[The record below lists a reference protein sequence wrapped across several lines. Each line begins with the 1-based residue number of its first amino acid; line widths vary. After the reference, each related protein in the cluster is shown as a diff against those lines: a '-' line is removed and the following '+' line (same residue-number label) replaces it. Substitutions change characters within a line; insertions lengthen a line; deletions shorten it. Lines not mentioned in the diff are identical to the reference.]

1 MTPERYQRVKELF
14 HSALARTPEERP
26 AFLAQACG
34 NDMALLAKVEAL
46 VAADEQPGSF
56 MDAPAYAVAA
66 EMLTENSTGALV
78 GQSFGHYQVLALLGS
93 GGMGDV
99 YLARD
104 TRLGRKVALK
114 LLPDYLTDD
123 ESRIRRFKQEARAAS
138 ALNHPNVL
146 TIYEIEQAGDRYF
159 IATEFVEG
167 ETLRQHLEG
176 GRLGPGEA
184 LGVAAQIAGALSKA
198 HQAGIVHRDIKP
210 ENVMLDAEGRVKVLD
225 FGLAKYTQHL
235 GGGVSDG
242 ADAESVHT
250 VPGMLMGTTAYMS
263 PEQARGLAVDARTDI
278 WSLGVVLYEMLAG
291 RKPFGGQT
299 PSDVL
304 AAILERE
311 PEPLAEEGS
320 GVPEALQRIV
330 RKALRKD
337 REKRYQTSKDLA
349 LDLESLRRE
358 MEAAA
363 VSGRATPI
371 DIAIPGLPA
380 AARATRNKRATAL
393 VLAALLLPAAAAII
407 GAWVLRS
414 SNPSTA
420 SKANPSTVETTAP
433 PAAAGSERSLVYS
446 ILVQKYRG
454 GRPFE
459 APFRLGGEINFE
471 KDYRVRLNLSSPQN
485 GHLYILNEGPAE
497 PGRPSSYVIL
507 FPSPTANDGQSRL
520 GAGRQVQVPE
530 RSWLQFDAEQ
540 GTEKVWL
547 VWSAESVPALEAL
560 KAYAN
565 PRDRGRVGDPGLN
578 DAARDFLLTHQNPR
592 PAASRDEDKKEV
604 VLTSNGAILAHL
616 LRLEHH

>member
-14 HSALARTPEERP
+14 HSALERAAEERP
-26 AFLAQACG
+26 AFLAEACG
-34 NDMALLAKVEAL
+34 DDTALRAKVEAL

-66 EMLTENSTGALV
+66 EMLTENSNGPLV
-78 GQSFGHYQVLALLGS
+78 GQSIGHYQVLALLGS

-114 LLPDYLTDD
+114 LLPDYLTED
-123 ESRIRRFKQEARAAS
+123 ESRIRRFRQEARAAS

-146 TIYEIEQAGDRYF
+146 TIYEIEQAGGRYF

-167 ETLRQHLEG
+167 ETLRQHLKG
-176 GRLGPGEA
+176 GSLGPGEA
-184 LGVAAQIAGALSKA
+184 LVVAAQIAAALSKA

-210 ENVMLDAEGRVKVLD
+210 ENIMLDAEGRVKVLD
-225 FGLAKYTQHL
+225 FGLAKYTRPL
-235 GGGVSDG
+235 SGVA
-242 ADAESVHT
+242 ADYANTESVHT
-250 VPGMLMGTTAYMS
+250 EPGTLMGTTAYMS
-263 PEQARGLAVDARTDI
+263 PEQARGRAVDARTDI

-299 PSDVL
+299 PGDVL
-304 AAILERE
+304 AAILEHE
-311 PEPLAEEGS
+311 PEPLPGEDADVTDE
-320 GVPEALQRIV
+320 LQRIV
-330 RKALRKD
+330 SKALRKG

-358 MEAAA
+358 MEAEAG
-363 VSGRATPI
+363 SGRATPVNI
-371 DIAIPGLPA
+371 DAQA
-380 AARATRNKRATAL
+380 AARATRSKSATAL
-393 VLAALLLPAAAAII
+393 VLAAVLLLAVAAII
-407 GAWVLRS
+407 GTWARRS
-414 SNPSTA
+414 SNPVTD
-420 SKANPSTVETTAP
+420 NTTPAP
-433 PAAAGSERSLVYS
+433 PVAVPERSLTYS
-446 ILVQKYRG
+446 IMVQKYRN

-471 KDYRVRLNLSSPQN
+471 KDYRVRLNLGSPQD

-497 PGRPSSYVIL
+497 PGRPGAYVIL
-507 FPSPTANDGQSRL
+507 FPSSTSNGGESLL

-530 RSWLQFDAEQ
+530 RSWIQFDAER

-547 VWSAESVPALEAL
+547 VWTAESVPALEAL

-565 PRDRGRVGDPGLN
+565 SRDRGLVGDPDLN
-578 DAARDFLLTHQNPR
+578 NAARDFLQAHQNPR
-592 PAASRDEDKKEV
+592 PAASRDDDKKEV
-604 VLTSNGAILAHL
+604 VLTSNGAILTHL

>member
-14 HSALARTPEERP
+14 HSALERAAEERP
-26 AFLAQACG
+26 AFLAEACG
-34 NDMALLAKVEAL
+34 DDTALLAKVEAL

-78 GQSFGHYQVLALLGS
+78 GQSIGHYQVLALLGS

-99 YLARD
+99 YLATD

-146 TIYEIEQAGDRYF
+146 TIYEIEQAGGRYF

-167 ETLRQHLEG
+167 ETLRQRLKG
-176 GRLGPGEA
+176 GHLGPCEA
-184 LGVAAQIAGALSKA
+184 VGVTAQIAGALSKA

-210 ENVMLDAEGRVKVLD
+210 ENIMLDAEGRVKVLD
-225 FGLAKYTQHL
+225 FGLAKYTRPL
-235 GGGVSDG
+235 SGVAVD
-242 ADAESVHT
+242 DANTESVHT

-263 PEQARGLAVDARTDI
+263 PEQVRGLAVDARTDV
-278 WSLGVVLYEMLAG
+278 WSLGVVLYEMLAA
-291 RKPFGGQT
+291 RAPFSGQT

-311 PEPLAEEGS
+311 PEPLSTGGS
-320 GVPEALQRIV
+320 VVPDELQRIV
-330 RKALRKD
+330 GKALRKD
-337 REKRYQTSKDLA
+337 REQRYQTSRDLA
-349 LDLESLRRE
+349 LDLENLRRE
-358 MEAAA
+358 IEA
-363 VSGRATPI
+363 P
-371 DIAIPGLPA
+371 
-380 AARATRNKRATAL
+380 AARATRNKSVTAL
-393 VLAALLLPAAAAII
+393 VLAALLLATAAAVV
-407 GAWVLRS
+407 GTWAWRS
-414 SNPSTA
+414 SNLTTA
-420 SKANPSTVETTAP
+420 SKTNPVTNTTTAP
-433 PAAAGSERSLVYS
+433 PPAVAPSRSLVYS
-446 ILVQKYRG
+446 ILVQKYRD

-471 KDYRVRLNLSSPQN
+471 KDYRVRLNLSSPQD
-485 GHLYILNEGPAE
+485 GHLYILNEGPE
-497 PGRPSSYVIL
+497 EQGRPSPYVIL
-507 FPSPTANDGQSRL
+507 FPSPSANEGQSRL
-520 GAGRQVQVPE
+520 GADRQIQVPE
-530 RSWLQFDAEQ
+530 RSWLQFDSEQ
-540 GTEKVWL
+540 GTEKIWL
-547 VWSAESVPALEAL
+547 VWAADSVPALEAL
-560 KAYAN
+560 KVYAN
-565 PRDRGRVGDPGLN
+565 PRDRGLVGDPGLN

>member
-1 MTPERYQRVKELF
+1 MTPERYQRIKELF
-14 HSALARTPEERP
+14 HSALEHRAEERP
-26 AFLAQACG
+26 AFLAEACG
-34 NDMALLAKVEAL
+34 DDTALLAKVEAL

-66 EMLTENSTGALV
+66 EMLTENSNGPLV
-78 GQSFGHYQVLALLGS
+78 GRSIGYYQVLALLGS

-146 TIYEIEQAGDRYF
+146 TIYEIEQAGGRYF

-167 ETLRQHLEG
+167 ETLRQRLKG

-184 LGVAAQIAGALSKA
+184 LGIAAQIAGALSKA
-198 HQAGIVHRDIKP
+198 HQAGIIHRDIKP

-225 FGLAKYTQHL
+225 FGLAKYTQPL
-235 GGGVSDG
+235 SGVAAG
-242 ADAESVHT
+242 DANTEIVHT
-250 VPGMLMGTTAYMS
+250 VPGILMGTTAYMS
-263 PEQARGLAVDARTDI
+263 PEQARGIAVDARTDV

-320 GVPEALQRIV
+320 GAPEALQRIV

-349 LDLESLRRE
+349 FALESLRRE
-358 MEAAA
+358 MEAEA

-371 DIAIPGLPA
+371 NTAILGSPA
-380 AARATRNKRATAL
+380 ASRATRNKRATAL

-407 GAWVLRS
+407 GAWVWRS
-414 SNPSTA
+414 SNPLTA
-420 SKANPSTVETTAP
+420 SKTNPVTVETTAP
-433 PAAAGSERSLVYS
+433 PAAAGPERSLVYS

-471 KDYRVRLNLSSPQN
+471 KDYRVRLSLGSPQD
-485 GHLYILNEGPAE
+485 GHLYILNEGPA
-497 PGRPSSYVIL
+497 GSSQPSPFVIL
-507 FPSPTANDGQSRL
+507 FPSPTANEGLSSLSAGQ
-520 GAGRQVQVPE
+520 QVQVPE
-530 RSWLQFDAEQ
+530 QSWLQFDAEQ
-540 GTEKVWL
+540 GTEKIWL
-547 VWSAESVPALEAL
+547 VWSADSISALEAI
-560 KAYAN
+560 KSFAN
-565 PRDRGRVGDPGLN
+565 PRDRGLISDPKLN
-578 DAARDFLLTHQNPR
+578 DAVRDFLQAHQSPR
-592 PAASRDEDKKEV
+592 AVAERDEEKKEV
-604 VLTSNGAILAHL
+604 VLRSKGAILAHL

>member
-1 MTPERYQRVKELF
+1 MTPERYQLIKELF
-14 HSALARTPEERP
+14 HSALERPAEERP
-26 AFLAQACG
+26 AFLAEACG
-34 NDMALLAKVEAL
+34 DDTALRAKVEAL

-66 EMLTENSTGALV
+66 EMLTEDSTGALV
-78 GQSFGHYQVLALLGS
+78 GQSIGHYQVLALLGS

-123 ESRIRRFKQEARAAS
+123 ENRIRRFKQEARAAS

-146 TIYEIEQAGDRYF
+146 TIYEIEQADGRYF

-167 ETLRQHLEG
+167 GTLRRRLKG
-176 GRLGPGEA
+176 GRLKSGEA
-184 LGVAAQIAGALSKA
+184 IEIAAQIAGALSKA
-198 HQAGIVHRDIKP
+198 HQAGIIHRDIKP

-225 FGLAKYTQHL
+225 FGLAKYTQPF
-235 GGGVSDG
+235 GGGVSDD
-242 ADAESVHT
+242 ADMESLHT

-263 PEQARGLAVDARTDI
+263 PEQVRGLAVDARTDI
-278 WSLGVVLYEMLAG
+278 WSMGVVLYEMLAG
-291 RKPFGGQT
+291 RAPFVGQT
-299 PSDVL
+299 PSDIL

-311 PEPLAEEGS
+311 PEPLAKEVS
-320 GVPEALQRIV
+320 GVPNELQRVV
-330 RKALRKD
+330 RKALQKD
-337 REKRYQTSKDLA
+337 REKRYQTSKDIA

-358 MEAAA
+358 LEVEAG
-363 VSGRATPI
+363 SGRATPI
-371 DIAIPGLPA
+371 NTDVQESSA
-380 AARATRNKRATAL
+380 AARATRTKSAAAL
-393 VLAALLLPAAAAII
+393 VLAAVLLLAAAAVI
-407 GAWVLRS
+407 GMRAWRTSHPV
-414 SNPSTA
+414 TA
-420 SKANPSTVETTAP
+420 ETTAP
-433 PAAAGSERSLVYS
+433 SPAAGPARSLVYS
-446 ILVQKYRG
+446 VLVQKYRN

-471 KDYRVRLNLSSPQN
+471 KDYRVRLNLSSPQD

-497 PGRPSSYVIL
+497 PGRSSPYVVL
-507 FPSPTANDGQSRL
+507 FPSPTANGGQSRL

-565 PRDRGRVGDPGLN
+565 PRDRGLVGDPDLN
-578 DAARDFLLTHQNPR
+578 DAAGDFLRAHQNPR
-592 PAASRDEDKKEV
+592 PAAFRDEDKKEV

>member
-1 MTPERYQRVKELF
+1 MTPERYQRIKELF
-14 HSALARTPEERP
+14 HSALERAVEERP
-26 AFLAQACG
+26 AFLAEACG
-34 NDMALLAKVEAL
+34 DDTALLAKVEAL
-46 VAADEQPGSF
+46 VAADEKPGSF

-78 GQSFGHYQVLALLGS
+78 GQSIGHYQILALLGS

-123 ESRIRRFKQEARAAS
+123 EGRIRRFRQEARAAS

-146 TIYEIEQAGDRYF
+146 TIYEIEQAGGRYF

-167 ETLRQHLEG
+167 ETLRQRLKG
-176 GRLGPGEA
+176 GRFRPCEA
-184 LGVAAQIAGALSKA
+184 LDVAAQIAGALSKA
-198 HQAGIVHRDIKP
+198 HQAGIIHRDIKP
-210 ENVMLDAEGRVKVLD
+210 ENIMLDAEGRAKVLD
-225 FGLAKYTQHL
+225 FGLAKYTRPL
-235 GGGVSDG
+235 GGVA
-242 ADAESVHT
+242 ADDANTESVHT

-263 PEQARGLAVDARTDI
+263 PEQARGLAVDARTDV

-311 PEPLAEEGS
+311 PEPLPAEDADVTDE
-320 GVPEALQRIV
+320 LRRIV
-330 RKALRKD
+330 SKALRKD
-337 REKRYQTSKDLA
+337 RGKRYQTSRDLA

-358 MEAAA
+358 LDAGGA
-363 VSGRATPI
+363 V
-371 DIAIPGLPA
+371 GLPA
-380 AARATRNKRATAL
+380 TTDTAAGGTQVAAPAVRSTSAAAL
-393 VLAALLLPAAAAII
+393 VLVAGLLLAAIAII
-407 GAWVLRS
+407 GTWAWR
-414 SNPSTA
+414 PS
-420 SKANPSTVETTAP
+420 KPLTVGTTLTPPVAAP
-433 PAAAGSERSLVYS
+433 ERTLVYS
-446 ILVQKYRG
+446 IMVQKYRN

-459 APFRLGGEINFE
+459 SPFRLGGEINFE
-471 KDYRVRLNLSSPQN
+471 KDYRVRLNLSSPQD

-507 FPSPTANDGQSRL
+507 FPSPTANEGQSRL

-565 PRDRGRVGDPGLN
+565 PRERGLVGDPGLN
-578 DAARDFLLTHQNPR
+578 DAAGDFLLRHQSPR
-592 PAASRDEDKKEV
+592 PAAVRDEDKKEV
-604 VLTSNGAILAHL
+604 VLTSNGAILTHL

>member
-1 MTPERYQRVKELF
+1 MTPERYQRIKELF
-14 HSALARTPEERP
+14 HSALERTAEERP
-26 AFLAQACG
+26 AFLAEACG
-34 NDMALLAKVEAL
+34 DDTALLAKVEAL

-66 EMLTENSTGALV
+66 ETLTENSTGALV
-78 GQSFGHYQVLALLGS
+78 GQSIGHYQVLALLGS

-123 ESRIRRFKQEARAAS
+123 EARIRRFRQEARAAS

-146 TIYEIEQAGDRYF
+146 TIYEIEQADGRYF

-167 ETLRQHLEG
+167 ETLRQHLKG
-176 GRLGPGEA
+176 GSLGACEA
-184 LGVAAQIAGALSKA
+184 LGVAAQIAAALSNA

-225 FGLAKYTQHL
+225 FGLAKYTQPL
-235 GGGVSDG
+235 SDIA
-242 ADAESVHT
+242 ADDANTKSVHT

-278 WSLGVVLYEMLAG
+278 WSLGVVLYEMLTG

-304 AAILERE
+304 AAVLEHE
-311 PEPLAEEGS
+311 PEPLPGEDAD
-320 GVPEALQRIV
+320 VPDELRRIV
-330 RKALRKD
+330 GKALRKD

-358 MEAAA
+358 LDAGGVATKPVKTSTTARRAQATAPA
-363 VSGRATPI
+363 VGSRSTA
-371 DIAIPGLPA
+371 
-380 AARATRNKRATAL
+380 AL
-393 VLAALLLPAAAAII
+393 VLGVALLLAVVAII
-407 GAWVLRS
+407 GTWAWRS
-414 SNPSTA
+414 PSPVPA
-420 SKANPSTVETTAP
+420 LTTDAP
-433 PAAAGSERSLVYS
+433 PAAGPERSLVYS
-446 ILVQKYRG
+446 IVVQKYRA
-454 GRPFE
+454 GRPFQE
-459 APFRLGGEINFE
+459 PFRLGGEINFE
-471 KDYRVRLNLSSPQN
+471 KDYRVRLNLGSPQD
-485 GHLYILNEGPAE
+485 GHLYILNEGPTE
-497 PGRPSSYVIL
+497 PGRPSPYVIL

-540 GTEKVWL
+540 GTEKIWL

-565 PRDRGRVGDPGLN
+565 PRDRGLVGDAGLN

-592 PAASRDEDKKEV
+592 PAASRDENKKEV
-604 VLTSNGAILAHL
+604 VLTSNGAILTHL
-616 LRLEHH
+616 LKLEHN

>member
-14 HSALARTPEERP
+14 HSALERTPEERP
-26 AFLAQACG
+26 AFLAEACG
-34 NDMALLAKVEAL
+34 DDTALLAKVEAL
-46 VAADEQPGSF
+46 VAANEQPGSF

-78 GQSFGHYQVLALLGS
+78 GQSIGHYQVLALLGS

-146 TIYEIEQAGDRYF
+146 TIYEIERAGGRHF

-167 ETLRQHLEG
+167 ETLRQRLKG
-176 GRLGPGEA
+176 GRLRPCEA
-184 LGVAAQIAGALSKA
+184 LDVAAQIASALSKA

-225 FGLAKYTQHL
+225 FGLAKYTQPF
-235 GGGVSDG
+235 GGGA
-242 ADAESVHT
+242 ADDANTESVHT

-263 PEQARGLAVDARTDI
+263 PEQARGVAVDARTDV

-291 RKPFGGQT
+291 RAPFVGQT

-311 PEPLAEEGS
+311 PEPLVGEDS
-320 GVPEALQRIV
+320 GAADALQRIV
-330 RKALRKD
+330 RKALQKD
-337 REKRYQTSKDLA
+337 REKRYQTSRDFA

-358 MEAAA
+358 LEAEAGSGTVGSVETAA
-363 VSGRATPI
+363 REF
-371 DIAIPGLPA
+371 PA
-380 AARATRNKRATAL
+380 ASARAGRNKVASVL
-393 VLAALLLPAAAAII
+393 VLGAVLLLAAAAIV
-407 GAWVLRS
+407 GTWAWR
-414 SNPSTA
+414 PSKPLA
-420 SKANPSTVETTAP
+420 VGTTLPPPVAAP
-433 PAAAGSERSLVYS
+433 ERTLVYS
-446 ILVQKYRG
+446 ILVQKYRD

-459 APFRLGGEINFE
+459 SPFRLGGEINFE
-471 KDYRVRLNLSSPQN
+471 KDYRVRLNLSSPQD
-485 GHLYILNEGPAE
+485 GHLYILNEGPE
-497 PGRPSSYVIL
+497 EQGRPSPYVIL
-507 FPSPTANDGQSRL
+507 FPSPTANEGQSRL

-530 RSWLQFDAEQ
+530 RSWLQFDAER

-565 PRDRGRVGDPGLN
+565 PRDRGLVGDPGLN
-578 DAARDFLLTHQNPR
+578 DAAGDFLLTHQSPG
-592 PAASRDEDKKEV
+592 PAAVRDEDKKEV
-604 VLTSNGAILAHL
+604 VLTSNGAILTHL

>member
-1 MTPERYQRVKELF
+1 MTPERYRRIKELF
-14 HSALARTPEERP
+14 HSALERTAEERP
-26 AFLAQACG
+26 AFLSEACG
-34 NDMALLAKVEAL
+34 DDTALRAKVEAL

-78 GQSFGHYQVLALLGS
+78 GQSIAHYQVLALLGS

-138 ALNHPNVL
+138 ALNHPNVV
-146 TIYEIEQAGDRYF
+146 TIYEIEQADGRYF

-167 ETLRQHLEG
+167 ETLRQHLKG
-176 GRLGPGEA
+176 GSLRPGEA

-225 FGLAKYTQHL
+225 FGLAKYTEPL
-235 GGGVSDG
+235 SGGAVD
-242 ADAESVHT
+242 DANKESVHT

-263 PEQARGLAVDARTDI
+263 PEQARGLAVDARTDV

-291 RKPFGGQT
+291 RAPFGGRT

-311 PEPLAEEGS
+311 PEPLAKEGS
-320 GVPEALQRIV
+320 GAPDELQRIV
-330 RKALRKD
+330 RKALQKD

-358 MEAAA
+358 LDGAG
-363 VSGRATPI
+363 SGRATPGSTAVQESPP
-371 DIAIPGLPA
+371 D
-380 AARATRNKRATAL
+380 ARAPRHGSAPAL
-393 VLAALLLPAAAAII
+393 VFVAVLLLAAAAIV
-407 GAWVLRS
+407 GAWIWRS
-414 SNPSTA
+414 SNPLTA
-420 SKANPSTVETTAP
+420 GKTNPATVETTAP
-433 PAAAGSERSLVYS
+433 PAAAGPERSLVYS
-446 ILVQKYRG
+446 ILVQKYRD

-459 APFRLGGEINFE
+459 APFRLAGEINFE
-471 KDYRVRLNLSSPQN
+471 KDYRVRLSFGSPQD

-497 PGRPSSYVIL
+497 PGRPSPYVIL
-507 FPSPTANDGQSRL
+507 FPSPTANGGESRL
-520 GAGRQVQVPE
+520 VAGRQVQVPE
-530 RSWLQFDAEQ
+530 RSWLQFDAER
-540 GTEKVWL
+540 GTERVWL

-560 KAYAN
+560 KVYAN
-565 PRDRGRVGDPGLN
+565 PRDRGLVGDAGLN
-578 DAARDFLLTHQNPR
+578 DATRDFLQAHQNPR
-592 PAASRDEDKKEV
+592 PTASRDEDKKEV
-604 VLTSNGAILAHL
+604 VLTSGGAILAHL

>member
-1 MTPERYQRVKELF
+1 MTPERYQRIKELF
-14 HSALARTPEERP
+14 HSALEHTAEERP
-26 AFLAQACG
+26 AFLAEACG
-34 NDMALLAKVEAL
+34 DDTALRAKVEAL

-146 TIYEIEQAGDRYF
+146 TIYEIEQAGGRYF

-167 ETLRQHLEG
+167 ETLRQRLKG

-184 LGVAAQIAGALSKA
+184 LGVAAQIASALSKA
-198 HQAGIVHRDIKP
+198 HQAGIVHRHIKP

-225 FGLAKYTQHL
+225 FGLAKYTQPL
-235 GGGVSDG
+235 SGVAAG
-242 ADAESVHT
+242 DANTESVHT

-311 PEPLAEEGS
+311 PEPLAGEGS

-337 REKRYQTSKDLA
+337 REKRYQTSKDMA

-363 VSGRATPI
+363 VSVRATPI
-371 DIAIPGLPA
+371 DTAIPGSPA
-380 AARATRNKRATAL
+380 AARAARNKRATAL
-393 VLAALLLPAAAAII
+393 VLAALLLPAVAAII
-407 GAWVLRS
+407 GAWVWRS

-420 SKANPSTVETTAP
+420 SKTNPATVETTAP
-433 PAAAGSERSLVYS
+433 PVAAPERTLVYS

-471 KDYRVRLNLSSPQN
+471 KDYRVRLNLSSPQD

-497 PGRPSSYVIL
+497 PGGPSSYVIL

-520 GAGRQVQVPE
+520 G
-530 RSWLQFDAEQ
+530 
-540 GTEKVWL
+540 
-547 VWSAESVPALEAL
+547 
-560 KAYAN
+560 
-565 PRDRGRVGDPGLN
+565 
-578 DAARDFLLTHQNPR
+578 
-592 PAASRDEDKKEV
+592 
-604 VLTSNGAILAHL
+604 
-616 LRLEHH
+616 

>member
-14 HSALARTPEERP
+14 HSALELTPDERP
-26 AFLAQACG
+26 AFLAEACG
-34 NDMALLAKVEAL
+34 DDAALLAKVEAL
-46 VAADEQPGSF
+46 VAADQEPGSF

-78 GQSFGHYQVLALLGS
+78 GQSIGHYQVLSLLGS

-99 YLARD
+99 YLATD

-123 ESRIRRFKQEARAAS
+123 ESRIRRFRQEARAAS

-146 TIYEIEQAGDRYF
+146 TIYEIEQACGRYF

-167 ETLRQHLEG
+167 ETLRQCLKG

-184 LGVAAQIAGALSKA
+184 LGVAAQIADALSKA

-225 FGLAKYTQHL
+225 FGLAKYTRHF
-235 GGGVSDG
+235 GGGMSDG

-311 PEPLAEEGS
+311 PEPLAGEGS
-320 GVPEALQRIV
+320 GVPEAMQRIV

-337 REKRYQTSKDLA
+337 REKRYQTSRELA

-371 DIAIPGLPA
+371 NTAIPWSPA
-380 AARATRNKRATAL
+380 VARAAHNKRATAL
-393 VLAALLLPAAAAII
+393 VLAALLLLAAAAII
-407 GAWVLRS
+407 GAWVWRS
-414 SNPSTA
+414 SNPLTA
-420 SKANPSTVETTAP
+420 SKTNPATVETTAP
-433 PAAAGSERSLVYS
+433 PAAAVPERSLVYS

-454 GRPFE
+454 GGPFE

-471 KDYRVRLNLSSPQN
+471 KDYRVRLNLSSPQD

-507 FPSPTANDGQSRL
+507 FPSPTANDG
-520 GAGRQVQVPE
+520 
-530 RSWLQFDAEQ
+530 
-540 GTEKVWL
+540 
-547 VWSAESVPALEAL
+547 
-560 KAYAN
+560 
-565 PRDRGRVGDPGLN
+565 
-578 DAARDFLLTHQNPR
+578 
-592 PAASRDEDKKEV
+592 
-604 VLTSNGAILAHL
+604 
-616 LRLEHH
+616 

>member
-1 MTPERYQRVKELF
+1 MTPERYQRIKELF
-14 HSALARTPEERP
+14 HSALERPAGERP
-26 AFLAQACG
+26 AFLAEACG
-34 NDMALLAKVEAL
+34 DDTALRAKVEAL

-66 EMLTENSTGALV
+66 EMLTEDSTGPLV
-78 GQSFGHYQVLALLGS
+78 GRSVGHYQVLGLLGS

-146 TIYEIEQAGDRYF
+146 TIYEIEQADGRYF

-167 ETLRQHLEG
+167 ETLRQRLKG
-176 GRLGPGEA
+176 GSLRPGEA

-210 ENVMLDAEGRVKVLD
+210 ENIMLDAEGRVKVLD
-225 FGLAKYTQHL
+225 FGLAKYTQPL
-235 GGGVSDG
+235 SGGATDD
-242 ADAESVHT
+242 ADMESVHT

-263 PEQARGLAVDARTDI
+263 PEQARGLAVDARTDV

-291 RKPFGGQT
+291 RAPFGGQT

-304 AAILERE
+304 AAVLERE
-311 PEPLAEEGS
+311 PEPLAKEGS
-320 GVPEALQRIV
+320 GAPDELQRIV
-330 RKALRKD
+330 GKALRKD
-337 REKRYQTSKDLA
+337 REQRYQTSKDLA

-358 MEAAA
+358 LDGAG
-363 VSGRATPI
+363 SGRVTPGSTAVQESPP
-371 DIAIPGLPA
+371 D
-380 AARATRNKRATAL
+380 ARATRHGSATAL
-393 VLAALLLPAAAAII
+393 VFAAALLLAAAAII
-407 GAWVLRS
+407 AAWAWRS
-414 SNPSTA
+414 SNPLTNA
-420 SKANPSTVETTAP
+420 TPPPP
-433 PAAAGSERSLVYS
+433 PAAVPERSLVYS
-446 ILVQKYRG
+446 ILVQKYRD

-459 APFRLGGEINFE
+459 APFRLGREINFE
-471 KDYRVRLNLSSPQN
+471 RDYRVRLNLSSPQD
-485 GHLYILNEGPAE
+485 GHLYILNEGPE
-497 PGRPSSYVIL
+497 EQGRPSAYVIL
-507 FPSPTANDGQSRL
+507 FPSPTANGGQSRL
-520 GAGRQVQVPE
+520 GAGGQVQVPE
-530 RSWLQFDAEQ
+530 RSWLQFDAER
-540 GTEKVWL
+540 GTEKLWL

-560 KAYAN
+560 KRYAN
-565 PRDRGRVGDPGLN
+565 PRDRGLVGDAGLN

-604 VLTSNGAILAHL
+604 VLKASGAILAHL

>member
-14 HSALARTPEERP
+14 HSALERTAEERP
-26 AFLAQACG
+26 AFLAEACG
-34 NDMALLAKVEAL
+34 DDAALLAKVEAL

-56 MDAPAYAVAA
+56 MDEPAYAVAA
-66 EMLTENSTGALV
+66 EMLTEDSTGALM
-78 GQSFGHYQVLALLGS
+78 GQSIGHYQVLALLGS

-146 TIYEIEQAGDRYF
+146 TIYEMEQTGGRYF

-167 ETLRQHLEG
+167 ETLRQRLHG
-176 GRLGPGEA
+176 GRLSPGEA
-184 LGVAAQIAGALSKA
+184 LRVAAQIAGALSKA

-225 FGLAKYTQHL
+225 FGLAKYTQPL
-235 GGGVSDG
+235 SGVA
-242 ADAESVHT
+242 ADDANAESLHT

-263 PEQARGLAVDARTDI
+263 PEQARGLAVDARTDV

-291 RKPFGGQT
+291 RAPFGGLT

-304 AAILERE
+304 AAVLERE
-311 PEPLAEEGS
+311 PEPLAKEGS

-330 RKALRKD
+330 GKALQKD
-337 REKRYQTSKDLA
+337 RERRYQTSKDLA

-358 MEAAA
+358 LEAAA
-363 VSGRATPI
+363 VSGRAAPVNT
-371 DIAIPGLPA
+371 AIPGSPA
-380 AARATRNKRATAL
+380 AARAARNKRATAL
-393 VLAALLLPAAAAII
+393 VLAALLLLAAAAFI

-414 SNPSTA
+414 SNPLTA
-420 SKANPSTVETTAP
+420 SKTNPATVEVMAP
-433 PAAAGSERSLVYS
+433 PAAAGPERSLVYS

-471 KDYRVRLNLSSPQN
+471 KDYRVRLNLSSPQD
-485 GHLYILNEGPAE
+485 GHLYILNEGPE
-497 PGRPSSYVIL
+497 EQGRPSPYVIL

-565 PRDRGRVGDPGLN
+565 PRDRGLVGDPSLN
-578 DAARDFLLTHQNPR
+578 DAARDFLLTHQSPR
-592 PAASRDEDKKEV
+592 PTASRDEDKKEV
-604 VLTSNGAILAHL
+604 VLTSNGAILTHL

>member
-1 MTPERYQRVKELF
+1 MTPERYQRIKELF
-14 HSALARTPEERP
+14 HSALERTPKERP
-26 AFLAQACG
+26 AFLAEACG
-34 NDMALLAKVEAL
+34 DDTALLAKVEAL

-66 EMLTENSTGALV
+66 EMLTEDSTGALV
-78 GQSFGHYQVLALLGS
+78 GQSIGHYQVMALLGS

-99 YLARD
+99 YLATD

-114 LLPDYLTDD
+114 LLPDYLTED

-146 TIYEIEQAGDRYF
+146 TIYEIEQAGGRYF

-167 ETLRQHLEG
+167 ETLRQRLKG
-176 GRLGPGEA
+176 GRLGPCEA

-210 ENVMLDAEGRVKVLD
+210 ENIMLDAEGRVKVLD
-225 FGLAKYTQHL
+225 FGLAKYTQPL
-235 GGGVSDG
+235 SVGV
-242 ADAESVHT
+242 ADETYAESLHT

-278 WSLGVVLYEMLAG
+278 WSLGVVLYEMVAG
-291 RKPFGGQT
+291 RAPFGGQT
-299 PSDVL
+299 SSDVL

-320 GVPEALQRIV
+320 GVPDELQRIV

-337 REKRYQTSKDLA
+337 REKRYQTSKYLA
-349 LDLESLRRE
+349 LDMESLRRE
-358 MEAAA
+358 MEAEAGP
-363 VSGRATPI
+363 GRVTPVNTNVQES
-371 DIAIPGLPA
+371 PA
-380 AARATRNKRATAL
+380 AARATRSKSATAL
-393 VLAALLLPAAAAII
+393 VLAAVLLLAAAAII
-407 GAWVLRS
+407 GTWAWRS
-414 SNPSTA
+414 SNPVTDST
-420 SKANPSTVETTAP
+420 TP
-433 PAAAGSERSLVYS
+433 PPPVAGPERSLIYS
-446 ILVQKYRG
+446 IMVQKYRN

-471 KDYRVRLNLSSPQN
+471 KDYRVRLNLGSPQD

-497 PGRPSSYVIL
+497 PGRSGAYVIL
-507 FPSPTANDGQSRL
+507 FPSPTSNGGGSLL
-520 GAGRQVQVPE
+520 GAGQQVQVPE
-530 RSWLQFDAEQ
+530 RSWIQFDAEQ

-560 KAYAN
+560 KSYAN
-565 PRDRGRVGDPGLN
+565 PRDRGLVTDPGLN

-592 PAASRDEDKKEV
+592 PAASRNEDKKEV
-604 VLTSNGAILAHL
+604 VLTSNGAILTHL
-616 LRLEHH
+616 LNLEHH

>member
-1 MTPERYQRVKELF
+1 MTPERYRRIKELF
-14 HSALARTPEERP
+14 HSALERTAEERP
-26 AFLAQACG
+26 AFLSEACG
-34 NDMALLAKVEAL
+34 DDTALRAKVEAL
-46 VAADEQPGSF
+46 VAADGQPGSF

-78 GQSFGHYQVLALLGS
+78 GQSIGHYQVLALLGS

-146 TIYEIEQAGDRYF
+146 TIYEIEQAGGRYF

-167 ETLRQHLEG
+167 ETLRQ
-176 GRLGPGEA
+176 RLKRGSFRPGEA

-225 FGLAKYTQHL
+225 FGLAKYTQPL
-235 GGGVSDG
+235 SGGAAVD
-242 ADAESVHT
+242 ADTESVHT

-263 PEQARGLAVDARTDI
+263 PEQARGLAVDARTDV

-291 RKPFGGQT
+291 RAPFGGQT
-299 PSDVL
+299 SSDVL
-304 AAILERE
+304 AAVLERE
-311 PEPLAEEGS
+311 PEALIQESPGTPNE
-320 GVPEALQRIV
+320 LQRIV

-358 MEAAA
+358 MEVEAG
-363 VSGRATPI
+363 SGRAAPSNT
-371 DIAIPGLPA
+371 AMPGSPA
-380 AARATRNKRATAL
+380 AARATRNTSATAL
-393 VLAALLLPAAAAII
+393 VLAAVLLLAAAAIV
-407 GAWVLRS
+407 GAWVWRS
-414 SNPSTA
+414 SNPLTA
-420 SKANPSTVETTAP
+420 SKTNPVTVETTAP
-433 PAAAGSERSLVYS
+433 PAAAGPERSLVYS
-446 ILVQKYRG
+446 ILVQKYRD

-459 APFRLGGEINFE
+459 APFRLAGEINFE
-471 KDYRVRLNLSSPQN
+471 KDYRVRLSFGSPQD

-497 PGRPSSYVIL
+497 PGRPSPYVIL
-507 FPSPTANDGQSRL
+507 FPSPTANGGESRL
-520 GAGRQVQVPE
+520 VAGRQVQVPE
-530 RSWLQFDAEQ
+530 RSWLQFDAER

-560 KAYAN
+560 KVYAN
-565 PRDRGRVGDPGLN
+565 PRDRGLVGDAGLN
-578 DAARDFLLTHQNPR
+578 DATRDFLQAHQNPR
-592 PAASRDEDKKEV
+592 PTASRDEDKKEV
-604 VLTSNGAILAHL
+604 VLTSGGAILAHL